1 MNLERQAMNIDF
13 KLYLI
18 TDRALFSTQEMFF
31 TAIEHA
37 LEGGVKVV
45 QLREKDMPTRQL
57 LSLAYKMREMTANY
71 NAKLIINDRA
81 DIALSVAADGVH
93 LGQAGMPAFAVR
105 KIIGDMA
112 IIGVSTHTM
121 EEAIAA
127 EQEGADFITFGP
139 LYDTPSKRA
148 YGRPVGV
155 EQLKKVAGKVSLP
168 VFGIGGIK
176 ETTIGEVIGHG
187 AQGIA
192 LISGILGASDVR
204 AAAVHYLKGVGE

>member
-1 MNLERQAMNIDF
+1 MNIDF

-57 LSLAYKMREMTANY
+57 LSLAYKMREMTAHY

-105 KIIGDMA
+105 KVIGDMA

-204 AAAVHYLKGVGE
+204 AAAVHYLKEVGE